1 MADRN
6 EADAL
11 FATRRKSSR
20 KSRQNRN
27 EEKK

>member
-11 FATRRKSSR
+11 FATRRKEDK